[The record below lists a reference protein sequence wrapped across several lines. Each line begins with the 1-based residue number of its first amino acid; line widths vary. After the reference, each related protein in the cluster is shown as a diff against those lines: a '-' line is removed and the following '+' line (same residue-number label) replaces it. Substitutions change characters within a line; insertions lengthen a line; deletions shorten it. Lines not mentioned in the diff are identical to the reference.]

1 MTYAKRILME
11 GGNHHE
17 VKPRLRIEEHAQG
30 AFEAEKHKQE
40 NSVVNDMNDQENVD
54 VSKQPANSDEN
65 SSVEGI
71 SNGNTESNETYNH
84 NQSSTID
91 NHHQISTDDFRRIS
105 HVPGRN
111 P

>member
-1 MTYAKRILME
+1 MHKGPL
-11 GGNHHE
+11 
-17 VKPRLRIEEHAQG
+17 RLRNMRSNDNCFDNNVVE
-30 AFEAEKHKQE
+30 KQE